1 VRGHE
6 DAFDSSRS
14 AVAEVIDWL
23 ETDKAAGLTHAELED
38 QLGERGR
45 ELLRR
50 MYQDHLTLRAHQE
63 ARVEVTDAEGVA
75 HGAVEEGHGRSLAT
89 IFGVVE
95 VVRLAYRHR
104 NHANLHPADGAL
116 NLPVERHS
124 HGIRRLA
131 AHEAARG
138 SFSSAQEAIARTT
151 GAQVGKR
158 QVEGLARRGALDV
171 EAFYDTA
178 RAPAT
183 AVGDVVVISVDGK
196 GIVMRPEALRAA
208 TAARAA
214 RSEHKLQTRLSRG
227 EQSNR
232 KRMAEVGAVYDVT
245 PAPRSAPDV
254 LSRPGPDEDRAP
266 APEAANKWVTASVA
280 EDATEVVVRAFD
292 EAHRRDRRHRR
303 TWVALVDGN
312 VHQIDALRAEAARR
326 QVTLS
331 IVIDFI
337 HVLEYL
343 WGAAWCFFDE
353 GDPAA
358 EAWVA
363 DRATAVLEG
372 RATEVAAGIR
382 RRASTEGLAKSR
394 RRKADLAARYLTN
407 KANYLDYPSALAAG
421 WPIATGVIEGAC
433 RHLVKDRMDITGAR
447 WSVEGAEAVL
457 KLRAVRCNGDFDE
470 YWRFHLAEERRRNHE
485 LRYADSVIPLAA

>member
-1 VRGHE
+1 MRGHE
-6 DAFDSSRS
+6 DAFGSSRS
-14 AVAEVIDWL
+14 AFAEAIGWL
-23 ETDKAAGLTHAELED
+23 ETDRAAGLTHAELED

-50 MYQDHLTLRAHQE
+50 MYQDHLALRTHEE
-63 ARVEVTDAEGVA
+63 ARVEVTDAEGVL

-89 IFGVVE
+89 IFGPVE

-104 NHANLHPADGAL
+104 SHANLHPADGAL
-116 NLPVERHS
+116 NLPIERHS

-131 AHEAARG
+131 ALEAARG
-138 SFSSAQEAIARTT
+138 SFSSAKEAIARAT
-151 GAQVGKR
+151 GSVIGKR
-158 QVEGLARRGALDV
+158 QVEDLARRGALDV

-183 AVGDVVVISVDGK
+183 APGDVVVISVDGK
-196 GIVMRPEALRAA
+196 GIVMRPESLRAA

-214 RSEHKLQTRLSRG
+214 RSEHKLQTRLSKG

-232 KRMAEVGAVYDVT
+232 KRMAEVGAVYDVA
-245 PAPRSAPDV
+245 PVPRSAADV
-254 LSRPGPDEDRAP
+254 LSRPGADEDRPP
-266 APEAANKWVTASVA
+266 APEAVNKWVTASVA

-326 QVTLS
+326 RVTLS
-331 IVIDFI
+331 IVVDFV

-343 WGAAWCFFDE
+343 WAAAWCFFDE

-363 DRATAVLEG
+363 GRATAVLEG
-372 RATEVAAGIR
+372 KATEVAAGIR
-382 RRASTEGLAKSR
+382 RRSSSQGLAKSR

-407 KANYLDYPSALAAG
+407 KAEYLDYPTALASG
-421 WPIATGVIEGAC
+421 WPIATGVIEGTC
-433 RHLVKDRMDITGAR
+433 RYLVKDRMDITGAR